1 MELGGEGKRQ
11 TTFLSVLEI
20 LCCLFGEGNGNPLQ
34 YYCLENPMDRE
45 AWQAT
50 VREWGCGE
58 SDTAEK
64 LSTYALTLLVHLV
77 SVSDLLVGLYMRHR
91 WRMLRIPNG
100 ILRLLAKCFV
110 F

>member
-11 TTFLSVLEI
+11 TTFLSVLET
-20 LCCLFGEGNGNPLQ
+20 LVV
-34 YYCLENPMDRE
+34 CLEKEMAIHFSII
-45 AWQAT
+45 AWRSPWTGKPGRLQSVNGVVGSRTRLRNLAHT
-50 VREWGCGE
+50 H
-58 SDTAEK
+58 
-64 LSTYALTLLVHLV
+64 LTLLVHLV

>member
-1 MELGGEGKRQ
+1 
-11 TTFLSVLEI
+11 
-20 LCCLFGEGNGNPLQ
+20 
-34 YYCLENPMDRE
+34 MDRE

-50 VREWGCGE
+50 VREWGCEE